1 MVKLKNSTA
10 VNNVQFAINNTVN
23 RTTNRTP
30 SGLLMRYKPNPNEL
44 FKIIP
49 DLNDISRDLEALRKE
64 TQVQIATEQK
74 YQKRYFD
81 ERRKSPHQYQVNGH
95 MLVAT
100 NPTADGSSS
109 KLTDEFMGPLVET
122 EILPNDRYRIED
134 HP

>member
-1 MVKLKNSTA
+1 MVKLKDSTA

-81 ERRKSPHQYQVNGH
+81 ERQKSPHQCQVNGY

-100 NPTADGSSS
+100 NPTADG
-109 KLTDEFMGPLVET
+109 LAA
-122 EILPNDRYRIED
+122 N
-134 HP
+134 